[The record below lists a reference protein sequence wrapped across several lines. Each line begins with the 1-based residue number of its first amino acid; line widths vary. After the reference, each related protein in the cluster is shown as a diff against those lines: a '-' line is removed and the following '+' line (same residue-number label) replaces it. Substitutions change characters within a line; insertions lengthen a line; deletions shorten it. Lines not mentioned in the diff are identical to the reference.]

1 MNLKSISIK
10 IEELEKDL
18 ITRMIFHEKEI
29 ALVVGAMAENEFI
42 KFRKEFFVIKDCHL
56 NQKSISR
63 EFTKNKLEFSKFFG
77 EIPVLIPPTLSLI
90 KQVKELHNA
99 YKVHNILESS
109 LEEIPADKV
118 FDFVLDL
125 QHKISSNLK
134 RFDDDK
140 ASIQEIIKDFFD
152 RQQFYQEKFK
162 QDGKIIG
169 IPTGFDKLDNVID
182 GLRPE
187 HLWVLGGYTN
197 MGKTSASL
205 NIVAD
210 LVRQGK
216 RVVYYSLEM
225 GAVDILQRLLGIL
238 TNQNGLDIIK
248 GFGTDVATELDL
260 IKKSG
265 LTIHSFNSEISEMI
279 ASMFEENLKQPVDL
293 FVVDF
298 IQLVNVKGSRS
309 EYETVSTAILE
320 LQKTAKRFKT
330 PIIVLSQISNDGAR
344 NQDNPVMSFKGSGS
358 IAAAADL
365 AIEIKSGESDTST
378 LKEKLQ
384 NNQPVLMKWDVRKNR
399 HGRVGVI
406 DMVFDGKTGI
416 FKIATNDDIVPFN

>member
-1 MNLKSISIK
+1 MNIQNISIK

-29 ALVVGAMAENEFI
+29 ALVVGAMAESEFI
-42 KFRKEFFVIKDCHL
+42 KFRKEFFTIKDCYL

-77 EIPVLIPPTLSLI
+77 EIPVLTPPTLSLI

-162 QDGKIIG
+162 QGGKIIG